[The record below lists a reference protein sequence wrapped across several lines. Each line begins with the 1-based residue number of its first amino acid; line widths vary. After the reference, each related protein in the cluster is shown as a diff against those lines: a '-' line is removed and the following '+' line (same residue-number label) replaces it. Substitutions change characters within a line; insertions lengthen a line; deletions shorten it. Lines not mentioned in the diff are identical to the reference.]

1 MEFISD
7 LINQYVRAELLIL
20 IPVMYAVRKLLQ
32 KIKVKECRIPLIVGI
47 ASVVLS
53 ALYTFST
60 ITVLDWSCILMAI
73 FASLTQGLL
82 IAFASYNGGDFIMT
96 AMTGKTS
103 AERQAQ
109 RAAKAGTSS
118 TASDTQA
125 ATESIP
131 ADTTPF
137 AKVEAAVSSSQEEQ
151 TPVAVE
157 RSPSP
162 NDNDA

>member
-60 ITVLDWSCILMAI
+60 ITVLDL
-73 FASLTQGLL
+73 SL
-82 IAFASYNGGDFIMT
+82 IHI
-96 AMTGKTS
+96 
-103 AERQAQ
+103 
-109 RAAKAGTSS
+109 
-118 TASDTQA
+118 
-125 ATESIP
+125 
-131 ADTTPF
+131 
-137 AKVEAAVSSSQEEQ
+137 
-151 TPVAVE
+151 
-157 RSPSP
+157 
-162 NDNDA
+162 